1 MKNTVLLVVD
11 MQEVLI
17 AEKPIFQQQLIENVK
32 DIINFC
38 RSNQVEVIY
47 VRHQD
52 NEEGSPLVADSP
64 GWQIY
69 HEIKPKDHEKII
81 DKKFNSAFYQTDLDV
96 YLKSKSIENIIIV
109 GMQTEYCID
118 STIKSAFDLNYHVY
132 IPKGY
137 NSTFDSTYVK
147 GQDLINMYNK
157 EIWGNFATVIED
169 DELKKQF

>member
-52 NEEGSPLVADSP
+52 NEEGSPLVVDSP

-69 HEIKPKDHEKII
+69 HEIKPKDYEKII

-132 IPKGY
+132 NIRDIFF
-137 NSTFDSTYVK
+137 NYV
-147 GQDLINMYNK
+147 LI
-157 EIWGNFATVIED
+157 
-169 DELKKQF
+169 